1 MKVVVDNGGD
11 TIKAGFAGY
20 SAPKWYGLFMY
31 SVISH
36 INKPYHLCISVVPN
50 CTARMK
56 SQLQQLVADETVS
69 TVKGNGGAA
78 GFLYQRNLF

>member
-1 MKVVVDNGGD
+1 MVATPSKPVLLVTQRPSGTVCL
-11 TIKAGFAGY
+11 Y
-20 SAPKWYGLFMY
+20 RL
-31 SVISH
+31 ISH

-78 GFLYQRNLF
+78 GFLYQRKLF